1 MSAPSPASA
10 DTVLDGCTIVSNPTA
25 TNFTNCPGVDLA
37 GSDLSAVDLRYAD
50 LAGTR
55 FADCNFLSGSCDYAN
70 LDSANLT
77 NANLTKAV
85 LFDSTSVPP
94 RGTDT
99 TSGVATLNNANLS
112 GANLSG
118 ANLES
123 GQLQDADLTSVNATG
138 TDLGYA
144 NLTDA
149 TLTDADLTDATTT
162 AEDLTGVTLRGA
174 VVTGTD
180 LLPPP
185 NETAIATSDAGWV
198 ASWPTI
204 DPVPGAKPD
213 SCTPGSEMPIPVGT
227 TTVTCQIFDA
237 DGNAATGTFQIIVD
251 STAVLL
257 PSYLG
262 TVKGVT
268 PLNATAY
275 DSAGITKVVYELSG
289 GPSDLTDQVI
299 ATATPTIYGWLA
311 PWNSTGVPDGGYN
324 VVSVAT
330 DSNNVTYTSLPDPFA
345 VSNGLPT
352 TSVLVPSNAGTV
364 SGHSSVLDASASPNV
379 STVTYKLSG
388 NGLAYQTIAD
398 GTLTAYG
405 WLSTWD
411 TTTVPN
417 GTYTVT
423 SDATYPNGQNALS
436 NPVSITVNNPRAP
449 TSILIPAK
457 ATTLSGS
464 TYLDASASNATGV
477 EFLLFGGGYGF
488 DAPVICT
495 ATSTIYG
502 WLCGWNT
509 SAAPDGS
516 YVLVVEATNSAG
528 SAFSSGVSVSVDN

>member
-1 MSAPSPASA
+1 M
-10 DTVLDGCTIVSNPTA
+10 
-25 TNFTNCPGVDLA
+25 
-37 GSDLSAVDLRYAD
+37 
-50 LAGTR
+50 
-55 FADCNFLSGSCDYAN
+55 
-70 LDSANLT
+70 
-77 NANLTKAV
+77 
-85 LFDSTSVPP
+85 
-94 RGTDT
+94 
-99 TSGVATLNNANLS
+99 ATLNDANLS

-123 GQLQDADLTSVNATG
+123 GQLDDADLTSVNATG

-144 NLTDA
+144 NSTDA
-149 TLTDADLTDATTT
+149 SLTDADLTDATTT
-162 AEDLTGVTLRGA
+162 AENLTGVTLGGA

-180 LLPPP
+180 LIPPP

-204 DPVPGAKPD
+204 DPVPGAKPG
-213 SCTPGSEMPIPVGT
+213 SCTPGSGTPIPVGT

-237 DGNAATGTFQIIVD
+237 DGNAATGTFQISID
-251 STAVLL
+251 ATAVLL

-289 GPSDLTDQVI
+289 GPSDLTSQVI

-311 PWNSTGVPDGGYN
+311 QWNSTTVPDGGYN

-330 DSNNVTYTSLPDPFA
+330 DSNNATYTSFPTPRGQQRPPDNERARPLQCRHCLWRFVGA
-345 VSNGLPT
+345 RRL
-352 TSVLVPSNAGTV
+352 
-364 SGHSSVLDASASPNV
+364 
-379 STVTYKLSG
+379 
-388 NGLAYQTIAD
+388 GLAECQHSDLQTLREWPRLPGDRQRYRHCLRLARHLGHD
-398 GTLTAYG
+398 D
-405 WLSTWD
+405 STQWHLHRD
-411 TTTVPN
+411 ERRHLPERTECPH
-417 GTYTVT
+417 
-423 SDATYPNGQNALS
+423 
-436 NPVSITVNNPRAP
+436 NPVSITVKNPLAT

-464 TYLDASASNATGV
+464 TYLDASGSNATGV

-509 SAAPDGS
+509 SAVPDGS
-516 YVLVVEATNSAG
+516 YVLVAEATNSAG